1 MGNLALAAG
10 GASLHMRLHTPM
22 YCFLCHLTLMDMG
35 FTTSMVPP
43 LLANLCS
50 WTLGL
55 ECSGCLE
62 QLCALLALGSAEW
75 VLLVVMALDCVFI
88 LLLPS
93 AIILISY
100 GTVSHSVL
108 GMRTGGCL
116 RKAVGT
122 CGSHPRVIC
131 MFHSST
137 IYPYLQPTHS
147 YNQHWASSFL
157 FSTL

>member
-1 MGNLALAAG
+1 
-10 GASLHMRLHTPM
+10 MRLHTPM
-22 YCFLCHLTLMDMG
+22 YCFLCHLTLMDVG

-43 LLANLCS
+43 RLANLCS

-62 QLCALLALGSAEW
+62 QRCASLALGSAEC
-75 VLLVVMALDCVFI
+75 VLPVMMALDCIFI
-88 LLLPS
+88 LLLPP

-100 GTVSHSVL
+100 GTVSHAVF

-122 CGSHPRVIC
+122 
-131 MFHSST
+131 
-137 IYPYLQPTHS
+137 
-147 YNQHWASSFL
+147 
-157 FSTL
+157 